1 MNYDHLAIAD
11 NLLSA
16 TQNKEVTLAPALE
29 AITQAGLPQLCI
41 RGVCTGKQQLA
52 DSAGN
57 TIQMCIL
64 NTGIYQCGFSMCRT
78 I

>member
-16 TQNKEVTLAPALE
+16 AQNKEVTLAPTLE
-29 AITQAGLPQLCI
+29 AIIQAGLPKPCVK
-41 RGVCTGKQQLA
+41 GVCTGKQQLA

-57 TIQMCIL
+57 TIQIRIS
-64 NTGIYQCGFSMCRT
+64 NTGIYQCGF
-78 I
+78 